1 MPEEGAETC
10 EDSHQAKLI
19 EQVVLVTAE
28 LTRLA
33 LFVDHEDD
41 LGEAVGKEEEDDGI
55 ASAEQE
61 LEQDKVR
68 WAVQSHDS
76 TAVDLCF
83 GLLDWFKLLTFATL
97 MSIFS
102 HIRLT
107 MTSSSIRQLGIL
119 RILGS
124 LDVNARLVKA
134 ILKNLWIWIRQV
146 TDFLHLLQG
155 CFLSLLTRLGMQ

>member
-1 MPEEGAETC
+1 M
-10 EDSHQAKLI
+10 
-19 EQVVLVTAE
+19 
-28 LTRLA
+28 
-33 LFVDHEDD
+33 DHEDD

-61 LEQDKVR
+61 LEQDKVTR
-68 WAVQSHDS
+68 AVQSHDS

-107 MTSSSIRQLGIL
+107 VTSSSIR
-119 RILGS
+119 
-124 LDVNARLVKA
+124 
-134 ILKNLWIWIRQV
+134 
-146 TDFLHLLQG
+146 
-155 CFLSLLTRLGMQ
+155 